1 MTPSQRANLDPAS
14 EEYALRTGGSKTQLV
29 GWNLYVLLLWSL
41 KLCMCH
47 FYSRLTVGL
56 ANLELRVKIGYGVIA
71 VTYTATMLSIMLG
84 CRPFNKN
91 WQIQPDPGSAWS
103 LVTPTQTELEV
114 PLADRCIQMSV
125 SPPYPRLTCT

>member
-1 MTPSQRANLDPAS
+1 MTPAERAALDAAS
-14 EEYALRTGGSKTQLV
+14 EEQALRIGGSKTQLV

-56 ANLELRVKIGYGVIA
+56 ADLELRVKIGYAVIVA
-71 VTYTATMLSIMLG
+71 TYLATMLSIMLG
-84 CRPFNKN
+84 CRPFSNN

-103 LVTPTQTELEV
+103 LFTHLF
-114 PLADRCIQMSV
+114 
-125 SPPYPRLTCT
+125 RLNCKYSC